1 MSKRLCCKYNNSK
14 EVRFGMER
22 QVPGNYVRFPR
33 VEVDCPGARIAE
45 GFAQIVPALRSAA
58 GTGKTV
64 VSVECYPGVD
74 QQELWEGLAA
84 LNPVLVIHSDDL
96 AFAPEKWTPCW
107 SRIFC
112 PRTRCSAL

>member
-1 MSKRLCCKYNNSK
+1 
-14 EVRFGMER
+14 MER

-96 AFAPEKWTPCW
+96 AFAPEKMDAVLEQDLLPQDPVFGIMTV
-107 SRIFC
+107 RRLKDFFY
-112 PRTRCSAL
+112 